1 VMHRR
6 VVLVVCLG
14 IYAAGALIG
23 FDDYGKICLSA
34 DRVLWHGEGGRS
46 LHAPA
51 PAPYTLQPAYNLAA
65 VLPLH

>member
-1 VMHRR
+1 MLRR

-34 DRVLWHGEGGRS
+34 DRVLWHGEGGRFCS
-46 LHAPA
+46 CTCSSQLDPA
-51 PAPYTLQPAYNLAA
+51 
-65 VLPLH
+65 